1 MGIIITKIELRRTY
15 QKSRL
20 AKGSKNYSADNR
32 HHPTKRKSGDR
43 NKDSDNRMRN
53 NDTDN
58 RIRKKDTDKQM
69 RNKYTDK
76 QMDWKETGQTN
87 TTAVSLRM

>member
-1 MGIIITKIELRRTY
+1 MGLGIIITRIELRRTY

-43 NKDSDNRMRN
+43 NKDRDNQIRN
-53 NDTDN
+53 
-58 RIRKKDTDKQM
+58 KDTDKQM
-69 RNKYTDK
+69 RNKDKDYQKRNKDPDKQIRNKDTDK
-76 QMDWKETGQTN
+76 K
-87 TTAVSLRM
+87 